1 MTVGEST
8 KCLVRLYKD
17 STTTSAYID
26 LTDIQGPVI
35 KTVENYGTTGT
46 LTIINDLSFS
56 SRNLLSESCSR
67 WSSGG
72 KGALEP
78 GMFLRIW
85 HTSRTDANAI
95 GVFLITEIS
104 PSDDTIAVTFGDRI
118 QLLRATGADYYR
130 TLYAS
135 AQQHTDEDAYGGWDS
150 TAEKLYLT
158 KPAGVTLS
166 AENGDVKWAV
176 NSSKS
181 FSDTSDDLMKF
192 KNDGTGSATFTFT
205 LDADQLI
212 SFTMYRRDAST
223 LSTYTTCRVRTY
235 VGGVIENTTTYS
247 DAEAET
253 YTIQFSSPVDVR
265 EKTIKIVI
273 DKISKTFAAYFE
285 LVSFSGATYTYV
297 NHMDN
302 AETIYSGSKSDI
314 MLKTTFQTADY
325 AYATAGE
332 ADASDDTKYYV
343 TAIEGVSSIDSSYGD
358 PAFEG
363 RARITYLVTSGGQSM
378 MGAFEEILEAAD
390 MDIDWWTA
398 LADEVEMGVM
408 RCGGADFFDYFLALA
423 DIQAV
428 QGSTSRQFAF
438 RPSRLNWMLMELG
451 LRYKAEDASVMT
463 IYYAGDGEMDGQ
475 PLMAFVPTRTM
486 QYRPHLAVTR
496 GTKDDGTPIIVAVRD
511 PEVSIGSASS
521 LVNGSTTEITDAALS
536 SYSEIA
542 TNRSKDWEGQA
553 KLSGIHLNL
562 MTDERGISDPDFC
575 IGGAP
580 VRIYDS
586 RYGMS
591 GYAARVKE
599 VTWDFSNQTTL
610 VTLNNYS
617 ELYANSLIDSSKM
630 AYSAGGMAVEATSS
644 DLFTLQYVRL
654 ESTATLSSA
663 SSHTIEI
670 YSDSIGWVSATA
682 DVVRMLDL
690 GVAVLSA
697 YYRRG
702 VASIKT
708 AHGITRVR
716 VDGSTEISIPWAHRP
731 DKYPN
736 QALIVNV
743 QMQL

>member
-17 STTTSAYID
+17 HTTTSAYID

-67 WSSGG
+67 WSSG

-135 AQQHTDEDAYGGWDS
+135 AQQHNDEDAYGGWDS
-150 TAEKLYLT
+150 TAEKLYLI

-176 NSSKS
+176 NDSQTFDDVVSDQAMAFKVDSS
-181 FSDTSDDLMKF
+181 
-192 KNDGTGSATFTFT
+192 SATFTFT
-205 LDADQLI
+205 LDADWLY
-212 SFTMYRRDAST
+212 SLT
-223 LSTYTTCRVRTY
+223 LTKGSGVMLKCRVRTY
-235 VGGVIENTTTYS
+235 VGSIVVDTTTYS
-247 DAEAET
+247 ET
-253 YTIQFSSPVDVR
+253 SASSSDVKRTITLSSPAYIRGKSV
-265 EKTIKIVI
+265 KIVI
-273 DKISKTFAAYFE
+273 DSITSTYGADFN
-285 LVSFSGATYTYV
+285 LVNFTGATFRYINRGISEY
-297 NHMDN
+297 
-302 AETIYSGSKSDI
+302 ESGSLTGY
-314 MLKTTFQTADY
+314 MLETTFQVSSYVY
-325 AYATAGE
+325 ASAGE
-332 ADASDDTKYYV
+332 ADSSDDTRYYI
-343 TAIEGVSSIDSSYGD
+343 TGLEGISSIDSSYGT

-363 RARITYLVTSGGQSM
+363 RGKITYLVTAGGQSM
-378 MGAFEEILEAAD
+378 WSAFAEILEAAE
-390 MDIDWWTA
+390 MDIDSWTA
-398 LADEVEMGVM
+398 LADEVEIGVM

-423 DIQAV
+423 DLQAV
-428 QGSTSRQFAF
+428 QGSASSRQFAF
-438 RPSRLNWMLMELG
+438 RPSRLNWNLMDLG
-451 LRYKAEDASVMT
+451 MRYKADDTSVMT
-463 IYYAGDGEMDGQ
+463 IYYAEDGEMDGQ
-475 PLMAFVPTRTM
+475 PLMAFVPTKTM
-486 QYRPHLAVTR
+486 QYRPNLAVTR
-496 GTKDDGTPIIVAVRD
+496 GTKDDGTPIIIAVRD

-542 TNRSKDWEGQA
+542 TNRSKDWEGQV

-562 MTDERGISDPDFC
+562 MTDERGISDSDFC

-599 VTWDFSNQTTL
+599 VTWDFTNQTTL

-617 ELYANSLIDSSKM
+617 EMYANSLIDSSKM

-663 SSHTIEI
+663 STHTIDI
-670 YSDSIGWVSATA
+670 YSAETGWVSATA

-690 GVAVLSA
+690 GIAVLSA
-697 YYRRG
+697 YYKRG
-702 VASIKT
+702 IASIKT
-708 AHGITRVR
+708 QYGITKVR
-716 VDGSTEISIPWAHRP
+716 VDGSTEISIPYAHRP
-731 DKYPN
+731 DKYSN